1 MKKGKLQA
9 LSPAEVLDEG
19 TKRVSLM
26 CSSSY
31 ADGEAVW
38 AAEEKENDH
47 RKWLSYET
55 DEDATVTD
63 VTDRIVSDLLIDTA
77 HTLLLMTG

>member
-1 MKKGKLQA
+1 MVG
-9 LSPAEVLDEG
+9 
-19 TKRVSLM
+19 
-26 CSSSY
+26 
-31 ADGEAVW
+31 DGEAVW